1 MSKDRDLQEDVMAE
15 LNWEPSVTAAHIGVT
30 AKDGVI
36 ALTGHVDNYMQ
47 KNAAEAAAGRVKGVK
62 AVAEELEVRYPYDS
76 KRSDE
81 DIAAA
86 AINRLSW
93 SVSVPK
99 DAVKVKVEKG
109 WVTLTGEVEWHYQ
122 KTAAADDVRGLHG
135 VVGVSNEMTLKS
147 SVNTNDISD
156 NIRKALHRSWFFDP
170 ETINVT
176 AVGGKIKLTGTVDSW
191 HDKEVAGTTA
201 WAAHGAT
208 TVENN
213 LSVVF

>member
-1 MSKDRDLQEDVMAE
+1 MSKDSELQRDVLDE
-15 LNWEPSVTAAHIGVT
+15 LSWEPSVTAAHIGVT
-30 AKDGVI
+30 AKDGVV

-62 AVAEELEVRYPYDS
+62 AVAEELEVRYPFDS

-86 AINRLSW
+86 AVDRLSW

-99 DAVKVKVEKG
+99 DAAKIKVQDG
-109 WVTLTGEVEWHYQ
+109 WVTLSGEVEWHYQ
-122 KTAAADDVRGLHG
+122 KTAAADDVRSLHG
-135 VVGVSNEMTLKS
+135 VVGVSNNITIKPT
-147 SVNTNDISD
+147 VNTADVSD
-156 NIRKALHRSWFFDP
+156 SIRKALHRSWLFDVD
-170 ETINVT
+170 TVHVT
-176 AVGGKIKLTGTVDSW
+176 ANGGKIKLTGSVDSW
-191 HDKEVAGTTA
+191 HDKEVAETTA
-201 WAAHGAT
+201 WAARGAT